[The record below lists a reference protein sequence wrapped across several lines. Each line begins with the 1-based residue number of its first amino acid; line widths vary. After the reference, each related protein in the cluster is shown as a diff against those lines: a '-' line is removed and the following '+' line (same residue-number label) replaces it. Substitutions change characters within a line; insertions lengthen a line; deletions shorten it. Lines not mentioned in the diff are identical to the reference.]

1 MKIKFNS
8 LQISKKM
15 SKKKKKQKTA
25 LDLGV
30 SETVVKDWTNDNNLE
45 GLLPWDI
52 LIHD

>member
-15 SKKKKKQKTA
+15 SKKKNQKTA

-30 SETVVKDWTNDNNLE
+30 SETVVKDWKNDNNLE

-52 LIHD
+52 LINV

>member
-15 SKKKKKQKTA
+15 SKKKTA

-52 LIHD
+52 LINV